1 VPKQPQTDQPHIER
15 SLRTI
20 GVLPDGVIE
29 IAEAALLLAALDHP
43 DRNMDVYRDHLDE
56 LAAATSRA
64 ARRAETPAEKAAALG
79 QVLFTEFGYQGDVD
93 TYDDMQNANLIRV
106 IERRKGLPVAL
117 GILCLH
123 MARAQKWSIAGTHFP
138 SHFLLRLHEGRD
150 PLMID
155 PFHDCRVLEEDDLR
169 ALMEK
174 MFGQEAAFDPRYCN
188 RADNRADNRDVLVR
202 LQNNIKMRA
211 LETGDLDRALE
222 MLTRMTLFSP
232 EHPGLWFEHA
242 VLLSRQGQVKAAI
255 TMAETF
261 MATPAAAP
269 HTARFQ
275 ALLDAL
281 HGQLH

>member
-1 VPKQPQTDQPHIER
+1 MIHSHIEQ

-20 GVLPDGVIE
+20 GVLPDGVID

-43 DRNMDVYRDHLDE
+43 DKNIEAYRTHLDE
-56 LAAATSRA
+56 LAAATARA
-64 ARRAETPAEKAAALG
+64 ARNAKTPAEKAAALG
-79 QVLFTEFGYQGDVD
+79 EVLFSTFGYQGDVD

-106 IERRKGLPVAL
+106 IERKKGLPVAL

-123 MARAQKWSIAGTHFP
+123 MARAQEWSIAGTHFP
-138 SHFLLRLHEGRD
+138 SHLLLRLHEGRD

-155 PFHDCRVLEEDDLR
+155 PFHACQILEEDDLR
-169 ALMEK
+169 ALVEK
-174 MFGQEAAFDPRYCN
+174 MFGQDAALDLRYC
-188 RADNRADNRDVLVR
+188 NRADNRDVLVR
-202 LQNNIKMRA
+202 LQNNIKVRA

-222 MLTRMTLFSP
+222 MLARMTLFSP
-232 EHPGLWFEHA
+232 EHPGLWFERV

-255 TMAETF
+255 TMAEAF
-261 MATPAAAP
+261 MVTPAAAP
-269 HTARFQ
+269 YVPRFQ